1 MDINKET
8 YIHKTVDTN
17 KETYVY
23 NRQWTKTR
31 FSPDS
36 GLGNSEKPFKR
47 NPKIYTFGPIF
58 VFLPHIFVC
67 LDNQRAVEITESDG
81 VSSDQDQDVEM
92 NEIEGNINARRTLLR

>member
-1 MDINKET
+1 M
-8 YIHKTVDTN
+8 
-17 KETYVY
+17 Y
-23 NRQWTKTR
+23 NRQWTQTKKSTCTI
-31 FSPDS
+31 DS
-36 GLGNSEKPFKR
+36 GHKQDFYQTLDSGNSEKPFKR